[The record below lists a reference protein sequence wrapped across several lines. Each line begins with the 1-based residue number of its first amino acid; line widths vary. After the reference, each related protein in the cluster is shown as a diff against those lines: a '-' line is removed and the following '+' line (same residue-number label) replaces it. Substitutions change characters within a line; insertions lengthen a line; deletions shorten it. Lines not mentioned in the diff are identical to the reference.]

1 MASTKSCHGS
11 GTSPVDEPTYVVDTG
26 VFLRW
31 FVKQVGWEHAR
42 DVRSGF
48 LAGDVVLETV
58 DSVRVELG
66 HVLRTKGF
74 LPGLLTRDQVLAS
87 VRSVDDLDVTV
98 HRIDVDTLER
108 ATALAIDRN
117 LRLFDALLANCALE
131 RDSTLLTTDA
141 KLCRAVE
148 GLVSTE
154 LLRGVTGA

>member
-1 MASTKSCHGS
+1 MPDPA
-11 GTSPVDEPTYVVDTG
+11 YVVDTG

-31 FVKQVGWEHAR
+31 FVRQVGWEHAR
-42 DVRSGF
+42 DLRSGF

-58 DSVRVELG
+58 DSVRVELA

-74 LPGLLTRDQVLAS
+74 LPGLLSRDQVLAS
-87 VRSVDDLDVTV
+87 VRSVDDLGITV
-98 HRIDVDTLER
+98 HRIDADTLER

-117 LRLFDALLANCALE
+117 LRLFDALVANCALE
-131 RDSTLLTTDA
+131 RGLPLLTSDA

-148 GLVSTE
+148 GLVSTD